1 MPIYMEI
8 SRIHRTVAIVARG
21 RIAPDEVQG
30 MARQL
35 AEANVRSFAK
45 IIEVAG
51 ATTEFTPAQISAIAA
66 FLRGA
71 TTEKRGP
78 VAFVVDREHT
88 AFPAAF
94 ANQTQ
99 GDGPIRLFTSL
110 REARSWVEQVLH
122 NPTAG
127 ETSAVVVQAHD
138 RWSPPDRRGTL
149 FRGSRQREVLPRAR
163 NAA

>member
-21 RIAPDEVQG
+21 KIASDEVQG

-45 IIEVAG
+45 LIEVAG
-51 ATTEFTPAQISAIAA
+51 ATTEFTPAQVSAIAT

-71 TTEKRGP
+71 SSEKRGP

-88 AFPAAF
+88 AFPTAF

-99 GDGPIRLFTSL
+99 GEGPIRLFTNL
-110 REARSWVEQVLH
+110 REARAWIELALYD
-122 NPTAG
+122 PA
-127 ETSAVVVQAHD
+127 SAAAPPEPAHD
-138 RWSPPDRRGTL
+138 RWSPPDRRGVL
-149 FRGSRQREVLPRAR
+149 FRGSRQREVLPRTR
-163 NAA
+163 DAA